1 MDIYELHS
9 MMGATPLE
17 KPDVGWKVTL
27 TSDLPLDV
35 KPEALL
41 ARLSDLAPNALAI
54 EANYP
59 WEDAAALRQWC
70 SHQHDAV
77 LQQTLDLARQSFA
90 NCAESVDVNTKT
102 IAACVK
108 QDTMVVALLAAFATT
123 LHRSVKRFLALLQ
136 ASLVLERAFRERGLQ
151 ITPMALSPQHEAL
164 AKELMQ
170 GVPSLGLERK
180 STALRHQTPEEV
192 DRIMLQVAS
201 EVTQDPTGDVDL
213 DSATPI
219 EQFLAT
225 FRVDA
230 PVSKSGAGDDEP
242 SNPMG
247 SPPSTG
253 LVH

>member
-1 MDIYELHS
+1 MNINELHS

-17 KPDVGWKVTL
+17 QPDAAWEINL
-27 TSDLPLDV
+27 TSDLPLDAR
-35 KPEALL
+35 PEALL

-90 NCAESVDVNTKT
+90 NCAVSVDTNAKT
-102 IAACVK
+102 VAVCVK
-108 QDTMVVALLAAFATT
+108 QDKMVVALLAVFANT
-123 LHRSVKRFLALLQ
+123 LHKSVKRFLALLQ
-136 ASLVLERAFRERGLQ
+136 ACLVLERACRERGLH
-151 ITPMALSPQHEAL
+151 ITPLALSPQHEAL

-170 GVPSLGLERK
+170 GVPSLGLERE
-180 STALRHQTPEEV
+180 SATLHHQTTEEI
-192 DRIMLQVAS
+192 DRIMLQVES
-201 EVTQDPTGDVDL
+201 EVSLDPVGDL
-213 DSATPI
+213 DLDRATPI

-230 PVSKSGAGDDEP
+230 PVSKSMADDAEP
-242 SNPMG
+242 PNPLG
-247 SPPSTG
+247 SLPPAG